1 VAAAAACTSPPSPP
15 VLQEIPLP
23 EPVETCSVR
32 ELRVKATAYNSVP
45 SQTDDTPNLTAFG
58 TRLSPDTRAVAV
70 SRDLEAKGLTHGARV
85 CIDGQ
90 PGEWTVLD
98 RTNRRLRER
107 IDLHMGLD
115 IDAAREWGVRSVT
128 IRWLPPHR
136 AAHCAC
142 DPVEMQE

>member
-58 TRLSPDTRAVAV
+58 TRLSPDTRAVDV
-70 SRDLEAKGLTHGARV
+70 SRDLEAKGLTHCGGLVTTATKLPT
-85 CIDGQ
+85 DG
-90 PGEWTVLD
+90 TKKCV
-98 RTNRRLRER
+98 
-107 IDLHMGLD
+107 
-115 IDAAREWGVRSVT
+115 AVF
-128 IRWLPPHR
+128 
-136 AAHCAC
+136 
-142 DPVEMQE
+142 